1 MKALKGYI
9 LVFVLIV
16 LTAIVLFTDVDFK
29 LRLTYVVFG
38 IGLLAFLGFS
48 LYTLITNLKQNSKS
62 LIGAGIVLGVIVLFY
77 FITPRNDVAM
87 SLYEKTGTGFGW
99 SPIIGAGL
107 YSVYALLAIFVLLYI
122 ALSIRNVIK

>member
-16 LTAIVLFTDVDFK
+16 LTAIIVFAGVDFK
-29 LRLTYVVFG
+29 LRITYIVFG
-38 IGLLAFLGFS
+38 LGLLAFLGFS
-48 LYTLITNLKQNSKS
+48 LYSLISNLKQNSKS
-62 LIGAGIVLGVIVLFY
+62 LIGGGALLGVIVLFY

-87 SLYEKTGTGFGW
+87 SIYEKTGTSFSW